1 MADLTPQQARF
12 VDEYLIDLNAT
23 QAAIRA
29 GYSVKTAEQI
39 GHQLLQK
46 TLVAEA
52 VGKAK
57 AARSRRTRIHA
68 DNVLE
73 ELAALAFAHMGQYA
87 TWHDDSVSLI
97 NSGEVDPRAVSE
109 VHQKASRNG
118 ISISIKL
125 HDKLGSLKLLMQ
137 HLGMLTEQINVQFDV
152 DAVARELAEKYGTTP
167 ERVVS
172 IVERLR
178 QRKTG

>member
-1 MADLTPQQARF
+1 VAELTPQQQRF

-29 GYSVKTAEQI
+29 GYSVRSADEYAV
-39 GHQLLQK
+39 QLLRK
-46 TLVAEA
+46 TQVQEA

-57 AARSRRTRIHA
+57 AERSRRTRIHA

-73 ELAALAFAHMGQYA
+73 ELSVLAFAHMGQYA
-87 TWHDDSVSLI
+87 TWHDDSVSLTD
-97 NSGEVDPRAVSE
+97 SSEVDPRAVAE

-125 HDKLGSLKLLMQ
+125 HDKLGALKLLMQ
-137 HLGMLTEQINVQFDV
+137 HLGMLTEQVNVQFDI
-152 DAVARELAEKYGTTP
+152 DAVAKELADRYGTTP
-167 ERVVS
+167 DRVTS

-178 QRKTG
+178 QKRAG

>member
-1 MADLTPQQARF
+1 MAELTPQQARF

-29 GYSVKTAEQI
+29 GYSVKSADEYAA
-39 GHQLLQK
+39 QLLRK
-46 TLVAEA
+46 TQVQEA
-52 VGKAK
+52 IGKAK

-73 ELAALAFAHMGQYA
+73 ELAVLAFAHMGQYA

-97 NSGEVDPRAVSE
+97 DSGQVDPRAVSE

-125 HDKLGSLKLLMQ
+125 HDKLGAIKLLMQ
-137 HLGMLTEQINVQFDV
+137 HLGMLTEQVTVQFDV
-152 DAVARELAEKYGTTP
+152 DTVARELAERYGTTP
-167 ERVVS
+167 ERVTS

-178 QRKTG
+178 ARRAG